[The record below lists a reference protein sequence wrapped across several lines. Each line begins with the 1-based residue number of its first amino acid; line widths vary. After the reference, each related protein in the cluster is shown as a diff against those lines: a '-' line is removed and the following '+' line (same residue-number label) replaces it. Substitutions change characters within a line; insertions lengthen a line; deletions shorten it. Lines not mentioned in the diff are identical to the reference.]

1 MTLTLDAALWP
12 PSATLPALQQRAR
25 LLAVI
30 RSFFAERRVMEV
42 ETPLMSHYSVT
53 DPHLHPF
60 ISHYQGPGGERPLFL
75 QTSPEYHMKRLLAA
89 GSGAIYQLFRA
100 CRNEEHGR
108 NHNTEFTLLEW
119 YRPGFDDE
127 ALIDEVDLLLQTTLG
142 CQPAER
148 LSYQQAFV
156 RHTGLCPLEASL
168 TELRAIAPPHCA
180 ELAAVEEDRD
190 TLLQLLFA
198 ACVEPQIGQQRPCAI
213 SRFPASQAALAR
225 VCPDDP
231 RVAARFEFY
240 FKGIELANGFYELTD
255 ASEQRARFAADNAKR
270 AALGRQPRA
279 ADEWLL
285 AALAHGLP
293 DCAGVALGVDRL
305 LMLALGAQRIDEV
318 LAFPLPRA

>member
-1 MTLTLDAALWP
+1 MTQPDPHLWP
-12 PSATLPALQQRAR
+12 PNASLAALHQRAA
-25 LLAVI
+25 LLARI
-30 RSFFAERRVMEV
+30 RQFFAERAVLEV

-53 DPHLHPF
+53 DPHLQPF
-60 ISHYQGPGGERPLFL
+60 VSHYQGPGGARTLYL

-119 YRPGFDDE
+119 YRPGFDDS
-127 ALIDEVDLLLQTTLG
+127 ALIDEVDALLQATLG
-142 CQPAER
+142 CQPAEH
-148 LSYQQAFV
+148 LSYQRAFV

-168 TELRAIAPPHCA
+168 AELRAIAPPHCA
-180 ELAAVEEDRD
+180 ELAASETDRD

-198 ACVEPQIGQQRPCAI
+198 ECVEPHIGRDRPCAI

-225 VCPDDP
+225 ICADDR

-255 ASEQRARFAADNAKR
+255 ANEQRHRFAADNHKR
-270 AALGRQPRA
+270 AALGREPRA

-318 LAFPLPRA
+318 IAFALPRA

>member
-1 MTLTLDAALWP
+1 MTQPNPLLWP
-12 PSATLPALQQRAR
+12 PSASLVALRQRAA
-25 LLAVI
+25 LLARI
-30 RSFFAERRVMEV
+30 RQFFAERAVLEV

-53 DPHLHPF
+53 DPHLQPF
-60 ISHYQGPGGERPLFL
+60 VSHYQGPGGARTLYL

-119 YRPGFDDE
+119 YRPGFDDS
-127 ALIDEVDLLLQTTLG
+127 ALIDEVDALLQATLG

-148 LSYQQAFV
+148 LSYQQAFSH
-156 RHTGLCPLEASL
+156 HTGLCPLDASL
-168 TELRAIAPPHCA
+168 AELRAIAPPHCA
-180 ELAAVEEDRD
+180 ELAASEEDRD

-198 ACVEPQIGQQRPCAI
+198 ECVESQIGRERPCAI
-213 SRFPASQAALAR
+213 SRFPASQAALAQM
-225 VCPDDP
+225 CADDS

-255 ASEQRARFAADNAKR
+255 AAEQRARFAADNHKR
-270 AALGRQPRA
+270 AALGREQRA

-293 DCAGVALGVDRL
+293 ACAGVALGVDRL
-305 LMLALGAQRIDEV
+305 LMLVLGAQRIDEV
-318 LAFPLPRA
+318 IAFTLPRA

>member
-1 MTLTLDAALWP
+1 MTLTLDPALWP

-127 ALIDEVDLLLQTTLG
+127 ALITEVDLLLQTTLG

-148 LSYQQAFV
+148 LTYQQAFM

-168 TELRAIAPPHCA
+168 ADLRAIAPPHCA
-180 ELAAVEEDRD
+180 ELAAVEEDLD

-198 ACVEPQIGQQRPCAI
+198 ECVEPQIGQQRPCAI

-255 ASEQRARFAADNAKR
+255 ASEQRARFAADNGKR
-270 AALGRQPRA
+270 AALGREPRA

-293 DCAGVALGVDRL
+293 DSAGVALGVDRL

-318 LAFPLPRA
+318 LTFPLPRA

>member
-1 MTLTLDAALWP
+1 MQQLAPSLWP
-12 PSATLPALQQRAR
+12 PSTSLAALRQRAA
-25 LLAVI
+25 LLAAI
-30 RSFFAERRVMEV
+30 RQFFAAREVLEV

-53 DPHLHPF
+53 DPHLQPF
-60 ISHYQGPGGERPLFL
+60 VSHYQGNGGERRLYL

-119 YRPGFDDE
+119 YRPGFDDN
-127 ALIDEVDLLLQTTLG
+127 ALIDEVDALLQHTLG
-142 CQPAER
+142 CLPAER
-148 LSYQQAFV
+148 LSYQQAFI
-156 RHTGLCPLEASL
+156 RHTGLCPLSASMD
-168 TELRAIAPPHCA
+168 ELRTLAPADCE
-180 ELAAVEEDRD
+180 ELAARETDRD

-198 ACVEPQIGQQRPCAI
+198 VCVEPQIGLDRPCAI

-225 VCPDDP
+225 ICVDDV

-240 FKGIELANGFYELTD
+240 FRGVELANGFYELTD
-255 ASEQRARFAADNAKR
+255 ANEQRARFVSDNRKR
-270 AALGRQPRA
+270 AELGREVRA

-285 AALAHGLP
+285 AALSQGLP

-305 LMLALGAQRIDEV
+305 LMLMLGAERIDEV
-318 LAFPLPRA
+318 IAFPLPRA

>member
-1 MTLTLDAALWP
+1 MKQPDSSHWP
-12 PSATLPALQQRAR
+12 PSAPLTALHQRAA
-25 LLAVI
+25 LLARI
-30 RSFFAERRVMEV
+30 RQFFAERGVWEV

-53 DPHLHPF
+53 DPHLQPF
-60 ISHYQGPGGERPLFL
+60 ISHYQGPGGERTLYL

-119 YRPGFDDE
+119 YRPGFDDS
-127 ALIDEVDLLLQTTLG
+127 ALIDEVDALLQATLG
-142 CQPAER
+142 CPPAER
-148 LSYQQAFV
+148 LSYQQAFM
-156 RHTGLCPLEASL
+156 RHTGLCPLDASL
-168 TELRAIAPPHCA
+168 AELRAIAPPHCA
-180 ELAAVEEDRD
+180 ELAANEDDRD

-198 ACVEPQIGQQRPCAI
+198 ECVEPRIGRDRPCAI
-213 SRFPASQAALAR
+213 NRFPASQAALAR
-225 VCPDDP
+225 ICPDDP

-240 FKGIELANGFYELTD
+240 FHGIELANGFYELTD
-255 ASEQRARFAADNAKR
+255 SSEQRARFTADNRKR
-270 AALGRQPRA
+270 AALGREPRA

-285 AALAHGLP
+285 AALGHGLP

-318 LAFPLPRA
+318 IAFALPRA